1 MPGQNLASLT
11 TQPTTIPLP
20 SLVNGTTVLVGG
32 LPAPMYYVSPGQI
45 NAQIPFE
52 LQPGQQYQV
61 IVSANGALTT
71 PDSIQLSAAAP
82 GLAAF
87 GDGTLIAQ
95 HSDGSLVSTTSPAKS
110 GEYLVAY
117 LAGLGDTNVNL
128 ASGASRLLAAGDPDG
143 YPGAQHQRWAISS
156 AVRGADAGSGGAL
169 PDELPG
175 ADGAAGGADYD
186 CAHAGR
192 GVK

>member
-1 MPGQNLASLT
+1 
-11 TQPTTIPLP
+11 
-20 SLVNGTTVLVGG
+20 VLVGG

-128 ASGASRLLAAGDPDG
+128 ASGAASPSSPLAIPTDTPVLNINGAPHPLLFAGLT
-143 YPGAQHQRWAISS
+143 PGLVGLYQMNFQVPTGLPAGTITIVLAQ
-156 AVRGADAGSGGAL
+156 GGASSNQTTL
-169 PDELPG
+169 PYQP
-175 ADGAAGGADYD
+175 
-186 CAHAGR
+186 
-192 GVK
+192 